1 MTSSLSSTSTI
12 LMSVSL
18 TLFGGFLI
26 GAAPPPALSNTG
38 LVASDHV
45 IASRIG
51 NSILEDGGNAV
62 DAMIATVIA
71 AGVVQPA
78 GSGLGGGGFAIW
90 STATNDI
97 GCLDFRERAPKKS
110 YPNLYVDKKD
120 NLPNASKDG
129 GLAIATPNETQGLVE
144 LHRHFWYQESK
155 GVG

>member
-12 LMSVSL
+12 FMSISL

-51 NSILEDGGNAV
+51 NSILKDGGNAV
-62 DAMIATVIA
+62 DAAGTATVIA

-90 STATNDI
+90 STAT
-97 GCLDFRERAPKKS
+97 
-110 YPNLYVDKKD
+110 
-120 NLPNASKDG
+120 
-129 GLAIATPNETQGLVE
+129 Q
-144 LHRHFWYQESK
+144 
-155 GVG
+155 